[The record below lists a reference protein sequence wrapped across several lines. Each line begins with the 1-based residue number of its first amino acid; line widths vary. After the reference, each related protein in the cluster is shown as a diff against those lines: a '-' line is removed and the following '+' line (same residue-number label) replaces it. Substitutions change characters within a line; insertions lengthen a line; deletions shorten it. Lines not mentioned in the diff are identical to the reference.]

1 MKHQKKFKQTEI
13 GEIPENKMR
22 EFKDEM
28 EKFSYLRQNR
38 VSYWQAI
45 AIVFS
50 TSAIILLTDLIV
62 GENIVF
68 KLILIV
74 LMFLIANW
82 SYRQSI
88 KQTQKPI
95 FVCDNAIGTV
105 ERMQNVKDKDG
116 KEYSIFQMSDFIHKG
131 KNNEATK
138 KIQTN

>member
-1 MKHQKKFKQTEI
+1 MKQQTKFKKTEI

-22 EFKDEM
+22 EFRDEM

-45 AIVFS
+45 AIVFG

-74 LMFLIANW
+74 LMFLIANF

-105 ERMQNVKDKDG
+105 EIMQNVKDKDG
-116 KEYSIFQMSDFIHKG
+116 KEYTIFQMSDFIHKEN
-131 KNNEATK
+131 KNETK
-138 KIQTN
+138 